1 VLEFRM
7 TVGRS
12 GTAIW
17 LQGPKRST
25 ALGTEIAE
33 SGVGRFGIDPSLDVN
48 SRAAAVAVGRIRS
61 RRFQ

>member
-1 VLEFRM
+1 M

-33 SGVGRFGIDPSLDVN
+33 SGVGRFGIGPSLDVN